1 MTTAHTH
8 LIFKGKNSSLLK
20 HSIPFILL
28 YFNTG
33 NRFQNVLITIGETV
47 ADVATTNTN
56 SPAVCA
62 YHPGPPD
69 NVERFNCLQRMYGRY
84 VRVIMINHNVELSLF
99 EMEVIGF

>member
-33 NRFQNVLITIGETV
+33 NRFQNILITIGETV

-62 YHPGPPD
+62 YHPGQPD
-69 NVERFNCLQRMYGRY
+69 DVERFNCSQRMYGRY
-84 VRVIMINHNVELSLF
+84 VRVAKINFNNWLNLYEI
-99 EMEVIGF
+99 EVIGF